1 MGTINYQSGDII
13 TLGLNLDFEIKDI
26 EQLAEDWGCSTEDA
40 EYEEK
45 QLYTEDA
52 MNISQEIID
61 DINTEIEDYGYFE
74 KWIDIKLVEGYY
86 EGFSVVV
93 NKNYVLD
100 GIEEDDKQEIVAEL
114 EEARKGLKRL
124 TDTYLDVC
132 YPWWCTRFEEGRKE
146 NHKAIDNAIDAT
158 LAEL

>member
-1 MGTINYQSGDII
+1 MGTINYKSGNII
-13 TLGLNLDFEIKDI
+13 TLGLNLDFEIEDV
-26 EQLAEDWGCSTEDA
+26 EQLAEEWECSIEDA

-61 DINTEIEDYGYFE
+61 EINVKEWVDIHIE
-74 KWIDIKLVEGYY
+74 EGYY

-93 NKNYVLD
+93 NNNYVLD
-100 GIEEDDKQEIVAEL
+100 DDLEEEDKQEIIEGL
-114 EEARKGLKRL
+114 EETRKGLKRL

-132 YPWWCTRFEEGRKE
+132 YPWWSTRFEEGRE
-146 NHKAIDNAIDAT
+146 ANHKAIDEAIDSAIEEIEE
-158 LAEL
+158 AV